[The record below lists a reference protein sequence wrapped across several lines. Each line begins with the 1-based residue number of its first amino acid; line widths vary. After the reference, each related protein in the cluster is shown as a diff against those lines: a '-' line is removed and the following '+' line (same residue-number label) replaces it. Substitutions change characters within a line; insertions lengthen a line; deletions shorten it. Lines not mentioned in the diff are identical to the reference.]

1 MKKRVF
7 VYGTLMRGQAN
18 HKYYLSES
26 EYIGEGEI
34 SGYSLYDVGCFPGI
48 VVEPDEKVKG
58 EVYFV
63 DEETLIKLD
72 LLEGEGSLYNRR
84 IAEIR
89 TVNIISYGYV
99 YVWNRSIQGARKI
112 DYKVQPWKG

>member
-18 HKYYLSES
+18 HKSYLLES
-26 EYIGEGEI
+26 EYIGDGEI
-34 SGYSLYDVGCFPGI
+34 SGYALYDVGCFPGI
-48 VVEPDEKVKG
+48 VVETDDKVKG

-63 DEETLIKLD
+63 DEETLNKLD
-72 LLEGEGSLYNRR
+72 LLEGEGSLYHRR
-84 IAEIR
+84 LVEIR
-89 TVNIISYGYV
+89 TGNISSYGYV
-99 YVWNRSIQGARKI
+99 YVWNRSIEGARKI